1 MKSVWGWVWELLS
14 QMGRGDW
21 CELCLDVVVV
31 SSSGELGGKCGMGRG
46 GLQRTDSG
54 SGAETTWDVIEIVGG
69 PSVAELGQLSIEHL
83 DVWLWTSSS
92 CVN

>member
-46 GLQRTDSG
+46 R
-54 SGAETTWDVIEIVGG
+54 
-69 PSVAELGQLSIEHL
+69 
-83 DVWLWTSSS
+83 SSAD
-92 CVN
+92 